1 MGDLKEGVRQ
11 VVENC
16 LKIQPGEKVVV
27 ITDEETL
34 AIGTFIAWA
43 AERWTGGRSQIFIM
57 EEFGKRPIS
66 FGSVIGDALKEAD
79 VSIYAA
85 QGAKGELQTFRM
97 PMLDAINANP
107 KLRHAHMP
115 GVSMQIMKTGM
126 CADYKEVKR
135 ISKLV
140 YKEVK
145 NVKKIRVVSDKGT
158 DLTAEFSPELRWV
171 VSDGNIQPGHWRNLP
186 DGEVFT
192 CPSNANGT
200 VIIDGCLG
208 DFFTQ
213 KYGSLEDTPVT
224 LGIREGRVKGI
235 DCENQELKTE
245 LATYIWETDENSDGI
260 GEFAIGTNVGLK
272 ELIYNLLQDEKF
284 PGVHI
289 AAGSP
294 NPKKTG
300 ANWDSKAHVDG
311 IIKNPTIVLEGGMIM
326 MDRGK
331 FLF

>member
-1 MGDLKEGVRQ
+1 MGDLKEGIRQ

-34 AIGTFIAWA
+34 GIGTLIAFA
-43 AERWTGGRSQIFIM
+43 AQNWTLGSPQLFIM
-57 EEFGKRPIS
+57 EEFGKRPIK
-66 FGSVIGDALKEAD
+66 FGRIIGDALKAAD

-97 PMLDAINANP
+97 PMLNAINANP

-115 GVSMQIMKTGM
+115 GITMQIMKDGM
-126 CADYKEVKR
+126 CCDYKEVKR
-135 ISKLV
+135 ISSLV
-140 YKEVK
+140 YEKVK
-145 NVKKIRVVSDKGT
+145 NAKRIRVISEKGT
-158 DLTAEFSPELRWV
+158 DLTAEFSPDLHWV
-171 VSDGNIQPGHWRNLP
+171 ASDGDIQPGFWRNLP

-192 CPSNANGT
+192 CPSNVNGR

-213 KYGSLEDTPVT
+213 KYGSLEKTPII
-224 LGIREGRVKGI
+224 LEIREGRVKGI
-235 DCENQELKTE
+235 DCKNRELQQELAK
-245 LATYIWETDENSDGI
+245 YIWESDENSDGI

-300 ANWDSKAHVDG
+300 ANWDSKVHVDG
-311 IIKNPTIVLEGGMIM
+311 IIKNPTIWVDGEMI

>member
-34 AIGTFIAWA
+34 GIGTLIAFA
-43 AERWTGGRSQIFIM
+43 AQNWTLGSPQLFIM

-115 GVSMQIMKTGM
+115 GITIPIMKDGM

-135 ISKLV
+135 ISTLV
-140 YKEVK
+140 YEKVK
-145 NVKKIRVVSDKGT
+145 DAKKIRVTSEKGT
-158 DLTAEFSPELRWV
+158 DLTVELSPELHWIA
-171 VSDGNIQPGHWRNLP
+171 SDGDIQPGHWRNLP

-213 KYGSLEDTPVT
+213 KYGSLEKTPVT

-235 DCENQELKTE
+235 DCENQELKIE
-245 LATYIWETDENSDGI
+245 LAKYIWETDENSDGI
-260 GEFAIGTNVGLK
+260 GEFAIGTNVGLTK
-272 ELIYNLLQDEKF
+272 LIYNLLQDEKF

-311 IIKNPTIVLEGGMIM
+311 IIKNPTILVDGEMIM
-326 MDRGK
+326 DKGK

>member
-11 VVENC
+11 VVFNC
-16 LKIQPGEKVVV
+16 LKIRPAEKVVV

-34 AIGTFIAWA
+34 GIGMSIAYVA
-43 AERWTGGRSQIFIM
+43 KALASGRTNVFVM
-57 EEFGKRPIS
+57 EDLGPRPVA
-66 FGSVIGDALKEAD
+66 FHDAVKEALEKAD

-97 PMLDAINANP
+97 PMLETINANP

-115 GVSMQIMKTGM
+115 GITMQIMKDGM
-126 CADYKEVKR
+126 CTDYKEVKR
-135 ISKLV
+135 ISTLV
-140 YKEVK
+140 YEKVK
-145 NVKKIRVVSDKGT
+145 NARKIRVTSEKGT
-158 DLTAEFSPELRWV
+158 GFTVELSPELRWIA
-171 VSDGNIQPGHWRNLP
+171 SDGDIQPGHWRNLP

-192 CPSNANGT
+192 CPLNVNGT

-213 KYGSLEDTPVT
+213 KYGSLEKTPVT
-224 LGIREGRVKGI
+224 LEIREARVKGI

-245 LATYIWETDENSDGI
+245 LAKYIWETDDNSDGI

-311 IIKNPTIVLEGGMIM
+311 IIKRPAIFVDGEMIM
-326 MDRGK
+326 DEGK